1 MWMSQFYSVDYLC
14 ILKLGSKSVTALIAS
29 DYAASPVIVLS
40 DKTSPILS
48 AVSGSIGHS

>member
-14 ILKLGSKSVTALIAS
+14 ILKLGSQSVKALIAS
-29 DYAASPVIVLS
+29 DYAESPVILLS

-48 AVSGSIGHS
+48 VVSRSIGHS